1 MTSILH
7 TGGADDVLQVHPCRR
22 QRALA
27 NPQYINCGNSN
38 CPRNLPPQPP
48 PIAPTS
54 QPKVEK
60 RRGLGNGE
68 GRVLFQPP
76 HSGSEPAKE
85 AK

>member
-1 MTSILH
+1 MCSKFTPV
-7 TGGADDVLQVHPCRR
+7 D
-22 QRALA
+22 A
-27 NPQYINCGNSN
+27 NGRSLTPQYINCGNSN